1 MFDYETISEYQI
13 ELTTY
18 CNAACPQCPRN
29 LNGHGV
35 NPYMP
40 LTHLPRSV
48 IDQAFTAELCGR
60 MTQVFFCGGFGE
72 PVMHP
77 DFLDILR
84 DFRRKNPTLWL
95 YFHTN
100 GGAHA
105 PEYWAEIARIM
116 NGYGQI
122 DFGIDG
128 TDNETLDL
136 YRRNVVYDR
145 VIENARAFIGAG
157 GRAKWNFIVFR
168 HNEHQVEQARALS
181 SEMGFHEI
189 LIRNTGRF
197 FNANTL
203 EEMSAWPV
211 HSRNGVEYYLE
222 PPVDKSYK
230 NASMLY
236 LPDLKRQYSDM
247 KQYFDTTPISCDALQ
262 GKKVSINADGIVVPC
277 NFLYHHLYDGR
288 FHDHTILPGAYEL
301 SRTATGQ
308 DHVREFLD
316 RYGLDNLNI
325 KHRTMKEIFDNPF
338 WKDLVDG
345 FDKTLDQGRLF
356 ECAMT
361 CGKKLTKV
369 WDQGGSKR

>member
-29 LNGHGV
+29 LNGHGI

-40 LTHLPRSV
+40 LMHLERSV
-48 IDQAFTAELCGR
+48 VDCAFTTDLCAR

-105 PEYWAEIARIM
+105 PEYWAEIAQIM
-116 NGYGQI
+116 NGHGQI

-128 TDNETLDL
+128 TDNETLHV

-145 VIENARAFIGAG
+145 VIENAQAFIGAG

-168 HNEHQVEQARALS
+168 HNEHQVEQAKALS
-181 SEMGFHEI
+181 AEMGFHEI

-203 EEMSAWPV
+203 EEMPAWPV
-211 HSRNGVEYYLE
+211 HSRDGVEYHLE
-222 PPVDKSYK
+222 PPVDKRYK

-236 LPDLKRQYSDM
+236 LPNLKQQYQDM
-247 KQYFDTTPISCDALQ
+247 KQYFDTTPIACDALL
-262 GKKVSINADGIVVPC
+262 GKKVSINADGIVMPC

-288 FHDHTILPGAYEL
+288 FHDHTILPGAYKL
-301 SRTATGQ
+301 SRTASGQ

-325 KHRTMKEIFDNPF
+325 KHRTIKEIFNNAF
-338 WKDLVDG
+338 WKDLVNG
-345 FDKTLDQGRLF
+345 FDKTLDHGRLF